1 MENQELIK
9 ALKETR
15 LQHSNGWSDDIAIAN
30 AFTVAQV
37 FHKHNAP
44 EMLADREQLG
54 EFIANNV
61 SRGDNILMH
70 VFGAY
75 HLKNTVWLDSVLK
88 TAQARPDIEF
98 IARPLIFPTI
108 QTAEQFEQIIGRIVL
123 DKRPTTAKSEQKYY
137 CLCEWRFTLP
147 ENLKFHDG
155 KNFYRYSIDP
165 TPEFRKM
172 LDENVFGLLCENLW
186 LFSSIELLERDDGNV
201 LGTLNASIGHR
212 YAFLMPKSEIMKM
225 YERAAAELRAQE
237 TKQNA

>member
-15 LQHSNGWSDDIAIAN
+15 LQHSNGWSDDTIIAN

-44 EMLADREQLG
+44 EMLTDRKKLG
-54 EFIANNV
+54 EFIANNIT
-61 SRGDNILMH
+61 REDNNLMY
-70 VFGAY
+70 VFGHY
-75 HLKNTVWLDSVLK
+75 YLENVVWLDSVLK

-123 DKRPTTAKSEQKYY
+123 EKRPTTAKSEQKYY

-147 ENLKFHDG
+147 ENLKFYDG
-155 KNFYRYSIDP
+155 KNFYSYGIDP

-172 LDENVFGLLCENLW
+172 LDDNVFGLFSDDLW
-186 LFSSIELLERDDGNV
+186 LFSSIELMERDDGNV

-212 YAFLMPKSEIMKM
+212 YAFLMPKAEIMKM
-225 YERAAAELRAQE
+225 YERAAAEFRAQE